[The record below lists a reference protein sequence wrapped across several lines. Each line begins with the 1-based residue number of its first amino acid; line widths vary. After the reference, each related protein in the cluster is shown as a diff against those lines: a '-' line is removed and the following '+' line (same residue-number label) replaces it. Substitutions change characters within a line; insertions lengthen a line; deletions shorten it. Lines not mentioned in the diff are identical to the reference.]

1 MYNRKEG
8 RIQLLYQTDK
18 RVIKM
23 RKRITTSIE
32 ETALKELDIKIINS
46 DHLKDRSAYFEFLI
60 KLLPFIPDDVR
71 PETDINEILRKIYIG
86 SGSENG
92 GASLTQQHKEDSGE
106 AENEAEQA
114 IYNMAKNFK
123 LKITPKETPT

>member
-1 MYNRKEG
+1 
-8 RIQLLYQTDK
+8 
-18 RVIKM
+18 M